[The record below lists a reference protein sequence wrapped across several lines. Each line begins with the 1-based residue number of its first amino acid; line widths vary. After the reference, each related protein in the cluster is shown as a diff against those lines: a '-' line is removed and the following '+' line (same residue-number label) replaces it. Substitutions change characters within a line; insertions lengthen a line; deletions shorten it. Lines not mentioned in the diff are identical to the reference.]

1 MGTTT
6 AIFVLL
12 VGLGS
17 TPRDE
22 VTIDRVDLVELN
34 HFFDDHGKLV
44 LDQLIF
50 YDWSPAE
57 SRYQVRAWRL
67 LKNPAQVPKRDA
79 ADGGFVARWH
89 DGMVLRKV
97 YARQFRETWTQ
108 YDPELVEREFL
119 AKDKRR
125 DLRKVATTKWNSPPA
140 PIAKGSR
147 EGGQAGG
154 EVFEFVSTAPVASP
168 MARPAEPSSAIT
180 GSGIVSIQTSPQS
193 P

>member
-6 AIFVLL
+6 AVFVLL

-79 ADGGFVARWH
+79 ADGGYVARWH
-89 DGMVLRKV
+89 DGSVLRKV

-119 AKDKRR
+119 PKDKRR
-125 DLRKVATTKWNSPPA
+125 DLRKVATTRWNSPPTPA
-140 PIAKGSR
+140 AKGGR
-147 EGGQAGG
+147 EAELAGA
-154 EVFEFVSTAPVASP
+154 EMFEFVSTGPTASP
-168 MARPAEPSSAIT
+168 MTRPSGQASAIS
-180 GSGIVSIQTSPQS
+180 GSGIVSVPSGP
-193 P
+193 